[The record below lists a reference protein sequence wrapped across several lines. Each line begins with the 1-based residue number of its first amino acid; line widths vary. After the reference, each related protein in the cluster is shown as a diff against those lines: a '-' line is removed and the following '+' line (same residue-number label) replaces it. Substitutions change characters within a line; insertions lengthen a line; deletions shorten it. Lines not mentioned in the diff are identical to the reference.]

1 MKVKEIRF
9 DVRATINM
17 GSYESLVFE
26 YGEVLDVSDE
36 PDVSEIRR
44 RLRHRCKAVVEQE
57 IAAARADVKKVDKR

>member
-1 MKVKEIRF
+1 
-9 DVRATINM
+9 M

-36 PDVSEIRR
+36 PGVSEIRR